1 MTDVAN
7 SSDTPNSAS
16 PALRVLGQ
24 YVKDLSFENPLAP
37 QSLASNGASPDIA
50 VSVNVSAR
58 PLTGDD
64 YEAEIKLDAKAT
76 QGERIIFIA
85 EIVYGGVFRLE
96 NIPPEILQPMLLIEC
111 PRLLFPF
118 ARQILADATRN
129 GGFPPVV
136 LDPID
141 FGQLYQR
148 RMQAGAVQP
157 QDASA

>member
-37 QSLASNGASPDIA
+37 QSLANNGASPDIA

-76 QGERIIFIA
+76 QGERILHCRDCLWWRVPA
-85 EIVYGGVFRLE
+85 
-96 NIPPEILQPMLLIEC
+96 
-111 PRLLFPF
+111 
-118 ARQILADATRN
+118 
-129 GGFPPVV
+129 
-136 LDPID
+136 
-141 FGQLYQR
+141 
-148 RMQAGAVQP
+148 
-157 QDASA
+157 